1 MSAETVMS
9 QPKTLVLKTAIDPQA
24 VRETGYVKFFDDLKG
39 FGFIS
44 RSNGGD
50 IFVHHTGILGKGY
63 KTLNDGARIE
73 FTVAEGP
80 KGFYAKDVIPLK
92 E

>member
-1 MSAETVMS
+1 MS
-9 QPKTLVLKTAIDPQA
+9 QPKTAVLKISAIDSQP
-24 VRETGYVKFFDDLKG
+24 VRETGYVEFFDDLKG

-44 RSNGGD
+44 RTNGGD

-63 KTLNDGARIE
+63 KTLNDGARVE
-73 FTVAEGP
+73 FSVAEGP
-80 KGFYAKDVIPLK
+80 KGLYAKDVIPLK